1 MGIIERVSRR
11 LAPDARKS
19 IAIALCLVAAV
30 NAGAQ
35 TPDKPKKLSRE
46 KLTELINA
54 GSPDVYYGGVMIA
67 TGDTLSG
74 PIAVIAGSLDIQD
87 GGVLVG
93 DAWIVDGKLILTGK
107 SLVEGDVNLVNSE
120 TFLSSDA
127 SIKGALGYFTCE
139 CGIDDDK
146 YEKNGELGFLERAD
160 PKAVKTKRSIQPGAP
175 NRTDYNIVNVGVER
189 NNPLQEKPYV
199 SGYALIRVPLWL
211 DTRGY
216 LGFDVE
222 LSVPLRGKSADL
234 LLRAFK
240 RSYTNDGEQASSF
253 DAIVNLTIYGLD
265 FADYF
270 ERRGGEVGLRLRP
283 YETFEIVTAV
293 TLERDVSLETREAP
307 SLFDSDLKTRPNPP
321 IDDGDRMMVW
331 GRAVLDQRED
341 VYWPKDAW
349 YTSVFLEKGIAD
361 GPGDFSYT
369 AFEVEARR
377 YHRLPIGFQFDMRGR
392 IFSTFDEIPLQ
403 VTRSLQGYDGIR
415 GIEYDF
421 SNLVRGDRVALLS
434 AELSAGLPPPPLI
447 GKVLDRWRIQ
457 LFMDM
462 GLVETAEDVRAPL
475 QFLDAPWDQWKKFGG
490 IGIVGETF
498 FPFVA
503 LYISQDLD
511 NKDFEPAF
519 RFQMERMF

>member
-11 LAPDARKS
+11 LAPEVRKS
-19 IAIALCLVAAV
+19 IAITLCLVAAV

-93 DAWIVDGKLILTGK
+93 DAWIVDGKLILTGR
-107 SLVEGDVNLVNSE
+107 SLVDGDVNLVNSE
-120 TFLSSDA
+120 EFLSHDA
-127 SIKGALGYFTCE
+127 TIKGALAYHICE

-146 YEKNGELGFLERAD
+146 YEKNGELSFLERPD

-199 SGYALIRVPLWL
+199 SGYALIRFPLWL

-216 LGFDVE
+216 LGFDAE

-234 LLRAFK
+234 FLRAFK
-240 RSYTNDGEQASSF
+240 RSYTNDGEQSSSF
-253 DAIVNLTIYGLD
+253 DAILNLTIFGLD
-265 FADYF
+265 FADYY
-270 ERRGGEVGLRLRP
+270 ERRGGAVGLRLRP
-283 YETFEIVTAV
+283 YETVDVETGVM
-293 TLERDVSLETREAP
+293 LERDISLETREAP
-307 SLFDSDLKTRPNPP
+307 SLFDSDLKRRPNPP
-321 IDDGDRMMVW
+321 IDDGDRVALW
-331 GRAVLDQRED
+331 VRAVLDQRED

-349 YTSVFLEKGIAD
+349 YTSAFVEKGIAD
-361 GPGDFSYT
+361 GPGEFSYT

-377 YHRLPIGFQFDMRGR
+377 YHRLPIGFQFDMRGQ

-415 GIEYDF
+415 GIESDF
-421 SNLVRGDRVALLS
+421 DNFIRGDRVALLS
-434 AELSAGLPPPPLI
+434 VELSAGLPPPPLI

-457 LFMDM
+457 IFTDM
-462 GLVETAEDVRAPL
+462 GLVETAENVRAPL
-475 QFLDAPWDQWKKFGG
+475 EFLDAPWDQWEKFGG
-490 IGIVGETF
+490 VGIVGETF
-498 FPFVA
+498 FPFVG
-503 LYISQDLD
+503 LYISQDLGSEKID
-511 NKDFEPAF
+511 LQY